1 MASRRA
7 CHCPFECMTS
17 LFSALSFPRR
27 RRKPWPQRYAGPF
40 LASVKTEGII
50 LILPSKLH
58 LSSCHLKKILENRKY
73 RLCSFPENFLVTLL
87 SPGEG
92 KKRLQKM
99 TGDDRRFHGRSRTG
113 KGFEGEKMARL
124 ERFELPTLGTGIR
137 CSIRTE
143 LQAHRR
149 KEIEPKKNI
158 RSDLTGSRRKHI
170 HLRGRPYSL
179 LIARPVGQ

>member
-17 LFSALSFPRR
+17 PFSALSFPRR

-99 TGDDRRFHGRSRTG
+99 TGDDRRFHERSRTG
-113 KGFEGEKMARL
+113 KGFEGEKMVRL
-124 ERFELPTLGTGIR
+124 EGFEPPALGTGIR

-143 LQAHRR
+143 LQAHF
-149 KEIEPKKNI
+149 
-158 RSDLTGSRRKHI
+158 
-170 HLRGRPYSL
+170 
-179 LIARPVGQ
+179 